1 MVVELIIISTKL
13 NTEFCKTIIKI
24 DKKLQI
30 CTDEFIRTFNLQINS
45 SLNVFGLKRYFVL
58 KRGKQK
64 GKLGLSKEKA

>member
-1 MVVELIIISTKL
+1 M
-13 NTEFCKTIIKI
+13 
-24 DKKLQI
+24 LQI